1 MYGIN
6 SLRTDSSYEV
16 IYFYSCIWLPVYTSF
31 CILGSIPLLAITMP
45 LGLSVAD
52 DLVFGAL
59 VVVGGPLGDFAFR
72 KIFRRVMLL
81 FGKIQAI
88 WVWPIVGVLV
98 MTLQPLE

>member
-1 MYGIN
+1 MSGEN
-6 SLRTDSSYEV
+6 SLRTDSGYEV

-31 CILGSIPLLAITMP
+31 CILGSILFLAITMP

-52 DLVFGAL
+52 DVVFGAL

-81 FGKIQAI
+81 VGQVQAI
-88 WVWPIVGVLV
+88 WGWPIIGVLV
-98 MTLQPLE
+98 MIFQPLE